1 MEPKTLLVVGSI
13 LLIFIVAI
21 LRSQHI
27 RPRFLDEEDWM
38 GEEAAVNY

>member
-13 LLIFIVAI
+13 LLIFIIAI
-21 LRSQHI
+21 LRTQNI

-38 GEEAAVNY
+38 GEETGVNY